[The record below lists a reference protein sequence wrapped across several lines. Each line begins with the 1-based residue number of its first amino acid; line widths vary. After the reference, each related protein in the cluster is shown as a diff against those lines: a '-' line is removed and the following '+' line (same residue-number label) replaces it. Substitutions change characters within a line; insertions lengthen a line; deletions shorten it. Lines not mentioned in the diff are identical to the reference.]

1 MNDKK
6 RETDTRDIYITYS
19 PEVIEQAR
27 KYAVAMSETRVK
39 K

>member
-6 RETDTRDIYITYS
+6 KETTSGDIYITYS

-27 KYAVAMSETRVK
+27 KYAVAMSEARGK